1 MILSAAL
8 ITVVGMMISSLQE
21 TLIKGEINFRG
32 YYHVL
37 ISDLNENELE
47 KVSLNKDFTT
57 LAVVEDLGYLSNN
70 LNSYS
75 TLYSMTEKSF
85 SSLSKK
91 ILKGRFP
98 KNSNE
103 VVIDDTTNIFC
114 KIEIGDKIKVS
125 AGTLVNFSGEKVND
139 KYDKN
144 LNLVDKKDYEFTVVG
159 IIEGNNIYITTGVN
173 SNKKDIYLTLKNVF
187 NFKEDI
193 AELLGKSSY
202 DEEKSKYYDNYSINK
217 ELLGYET
224 FNISDVGYLS
234 TFSRIAGVIIFII
247 LIISIFSIRNSFAI
261 SVTEKTRMY
270 GMLASVGASKKQIKK
285 MVLFEGFLIGV
296 FGIILG
302 IIIGTFISY
311 LLVYIVNML
320 SQNNFFVASA
330 IGHGNQDI
338 TIYFKFS
345 IIPVI
350 IAALVSIIMIYL
362 SVIKCARKASK
373 TSPLQNIRNAEK
385 FKSKKIK
392 LKVPR
397 YINKIFKIGGVI
409 SYKNLKRSKKKYRV
423 TIISLTT
430 CVFVF
435 IVVSSLIEYGN
446 KFISEKY
453 VNINYD
459 IMASDITRDRKYF
472 SNEES
477 VNKIRSEAKSYV
489 SYYPVNVNYLGRA
502 LLIYDDEY
510 FKFYAS
516 QNGINYG
523 DVKDKAIIYNL
534 KKEKD
539 ENGKVKYSKFENI
552 NVEDKIIFKDTKNNN
567 NLEYI
572 IGGVAEIKPLG
583 YEMAEPLAMQV
594 IVNEKYF
601 SIEHNVVH
609 IYFSSENPLLL
620 EARLRE
626 KYEDLTISNISK
638 EASSMKSMLL
648 IATIFIYGF
657 IIVLM
662 LIGVTSVFNTITSNM
677 ILRKRE
683 FAMLKS
689 IGMTKKEFKNMI
701 YLESFFYSFKSLL
714 VGIIL
719 GVVGSYG
726 IYKIFA
732 KSFDYG
738 YIFPLKAVI
747 ICTLFVCIIVFIIMR
762 YSMKKINKQNIIE
775 TIRNENI

>member
-1 MILSAAL
+1 MLLSAAL

-21 TLIKGEINFRG
+21 TLIQGEINFRG

-37 ISDLNENELE
+37 ISDLNQNELE
-47 KVSLNKDFTT
+47 KVRLNKDFTT
-57 LAVVEDLGYLSNN
+57 LAIVQDLGYLSNN

-75 TLYSMTEKSF
+75 KLYSMTEESF
-85 SSLSKK
+85 SSLNKK

-103 VVIDDTTNIFC
+103 VVIDTTANIFS
-114 KIEIGDKIKVS
+114 KIEVGDKIKVS
-125 AGTLVNFSGEKVND
+125 AGTLVNFSGEKVNNTFE
-139 KYDKN
+139 KN
-144 LNLVDKKDYEFTVVG
+144 INLVDKKAYEFTVVG
-159 IIEGNNIYITTGVN
+159 IIDGHDIYITTGVN
-173 SNKKDIYLTLKNVF
+173 SDKNDIYITLKNVS

-193 AELLGKSSY
+193 TELLGQSY
-202 DEEKSKYYDNYSINK
+202 YGEEKSKYYDNYSINK
-217 ELLGYET
+217 WLLGYET
-224 FNISDVGYLS
+224 FDISGVDSLS

-247 LIISIFSIRNSFAI
+247 LVISIFSIRNSFAI

-285 MVLFEGFLIGV
+285 MVLFEGFIIGV
-296 FGIILG
+296 IGIILG
-302 IIIGTFISY
+302 IVIGTFISY

-320 SQNNFFVASA
+320 SQNNFLVASA
-330 IGHGNQDI
+330 VGYRSQDV
-338 TIYFKFS
+338 TIYYKFS

-350 IAALVSIIMIYL
+350 IATVVSIIMIYL

-435 IVVSSLIEYGN
+435 IIASSLIEYGN

-510 FKFYAS
+510 FKFYAR
-516 QNGINYG
+516 QNGINYD
-523 DVKDKAIIYNL
+523 DVKDKAIVYNT

-539 ENGKVKYSKFENI
+539 ENGKVKYRKFENI
-552 NVEDKIIFKDTKNNN
+552 NVGEKIILEDKINGN
-567 NLEYI
+567 NLKYTV
-572 IGGVAEIKPLG
+572 GGVAEIKPIG
-583 YEMAEPLAMQV
+583 YEMAEPLALQV

-601 SIEHNVVH
+601 NIEHNVAH
-609 IYFSSENPLLL
+609 IYFSNENPLLL

-626 KYEDLTISNISK
+626 NYEDLSISNISK

-648 IATIFIYGF
+648 IATIFVYGF
-657 IIVLM
+657 IIVLT

-677 ILRKRE
+677 VLRKRE

-714 VGIIL
+714 VGVIL
-719 GVVGSYG
+719 GGLGSYG
-726 IYKIFA
+726 VYKIFA
-732 KSFDYG
+732 RNWDYG

-762 YSMKKINKQNIIE
+762 YSMEKINKQNIIE